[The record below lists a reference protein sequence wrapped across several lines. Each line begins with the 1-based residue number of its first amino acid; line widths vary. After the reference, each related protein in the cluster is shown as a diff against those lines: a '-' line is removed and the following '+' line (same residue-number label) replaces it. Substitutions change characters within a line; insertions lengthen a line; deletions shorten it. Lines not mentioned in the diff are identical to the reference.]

1 MSELLSLF
9 NKIRRLEIITPQGQ
23 AGLLSKE
30 SNFVF
35 NYVLNAE
42 TETSVS
48 LVMPV
53 RQQSY

>member
-1 MSELLSLF
+1 MSDLLSLF

-35 NYVLNAE
+35 NYSLNAA
-42 TETSVS
+42 TETAVS